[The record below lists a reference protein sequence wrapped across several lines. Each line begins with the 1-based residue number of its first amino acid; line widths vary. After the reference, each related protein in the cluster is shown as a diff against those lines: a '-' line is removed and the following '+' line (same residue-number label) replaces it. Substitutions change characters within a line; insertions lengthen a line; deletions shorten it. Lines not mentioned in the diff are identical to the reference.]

1 MSYRTNGPL
10 VKLVSFF
17 VLHLQ
22 KDYISFFKQTDRRTF
37 SLANV
42 NSCMSVRLSDTGSV
56 EGIRL
61 CYGGMN
67 KNCVLADKTADKL
80 KGMYVH

>member
-1 MSYRTNGPL
+1 MSY
-10 VKLVSFF
+10 F

-42 NSCMSVRLSDTGSV
+42 NSCMCVRLSDMGSV
-56 EGIRL
+56 ENIRL
-61 CYGGMN
+61 CYGGMD
-67 KNCVLADKTADKL
+67 KNCVLMNKTADKL
-80 KGMYVH
+80 KGM